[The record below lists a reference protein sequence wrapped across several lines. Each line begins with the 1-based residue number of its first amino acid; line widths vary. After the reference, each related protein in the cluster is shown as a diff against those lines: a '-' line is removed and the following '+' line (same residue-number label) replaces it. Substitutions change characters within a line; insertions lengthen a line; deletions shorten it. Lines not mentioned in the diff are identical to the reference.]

1 MTAPTNKTANL
12 FLFFLRFSLICALL
26 MLTNSTLFSGI
37 LADLSNEP
45 VMKFDQ
51 SDDFDSD
58 EIFF

>member
-1 MTAPTNKTANL
+1 MGMGYTSMRIFMINFIT
-12 FLFFLRFSLICALL
+12 
-26 MLTNSTLFSGI
+26 

>member
-1 MTAPTNKTANL
+1 MINFIT
-12 FLFFLRFSLICALL
+12 
-26 MLTNSTLFSGI
+26 

-58 EIFF
+58 EIFFWYPNSLSDSFSSFLV